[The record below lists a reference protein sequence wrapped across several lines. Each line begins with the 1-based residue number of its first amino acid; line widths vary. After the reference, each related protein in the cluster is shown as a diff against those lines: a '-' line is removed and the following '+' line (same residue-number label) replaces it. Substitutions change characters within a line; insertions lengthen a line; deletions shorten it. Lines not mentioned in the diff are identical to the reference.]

1 MILRVFIGNNITVQL
16 TDDQQ
21 HRVLIDL
28 SGLLPEFTTTKWRD
42 TTHFDHEDDYRKGCR
57 NVSYCQQ

>member
-1 MILRVFIGNNITVQL
+1 M

-57 NVSYCQQ
+57 NVSYRQQ